1 MNTDLRWPDAALAGL
16 ASSMRTFSSPGLLAV
31 RGRISGR
38 PRAAVLLAEA
48 GEIVAD
54 KLPAATNRT
63 ETPALAGRILA
74 GAYTGRAV
82 AGPAGIAAGGLAAA
96 VGTFATFR
104 LRKLVVA
111 RTGLPD
117 PVVALGE
124 DAAALAIAAFATR
137 PSGKSL
143 PKRRR
148 WLKTRPRYRRRG
160 GSCRGRSRG

>member
-1 MNTDLRWPDAALAGL
+1 
-16 ASSMRTFSSPGLLAV
+16 MRTFSGPGLLAV

-63 ETPALAGRILA
+63 ETPALAGRIVA

-82 AGPAGIAAGGLAAA
+82 AGPAGIAAGCLAAGF
-96 VGTFATFR
+96 GTFATFR
-104 LRKLVVA
+104 LRKLVVD

-117 PVVALGE
+117 PVVALAE

-137 PSGKSL
+137 PSVQVPPKPRGWLSK
-143 PKRRR
+143 PKRCVRR
-148 WLKTRPRYRRRG
+148 A
-160 GSCRGRSRG
+160 GSCRARSRG